1 MRPPFKVIDSDGHI
15 NEPEEIIATYMP
27 PPYDAYLHAWK
38 ANADGTVYSNNT
50 LVPKQPGKDP
60 TMGGTLGTNRAFRL
74 PLSLRL
80 ARHYGR
86 GRRREDIPLSHRLP
100 PLLHAR

>member
-38 ANADGTVYSNNT
+38 ANAEGTVYSNNT
-50 LVPKQPGKDP
+50 LVPKQPGMDP
-60 TMGGTLGTNRAFRL
+60 TMAAPSALTAL
-74 PLSLRL
+74 PAS
-80 ARHYGR
+80 
-86 GRRREDIPLSHRLP
+86 PSP
-100 PLLHAR
+100 PTG